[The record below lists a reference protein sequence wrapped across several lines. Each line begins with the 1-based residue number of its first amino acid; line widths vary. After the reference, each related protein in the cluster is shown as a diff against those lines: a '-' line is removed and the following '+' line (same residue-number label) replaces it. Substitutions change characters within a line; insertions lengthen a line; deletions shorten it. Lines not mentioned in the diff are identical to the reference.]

1 MPLANNLIRVE
12 YRQGRACMQDTLQP
26 LVERALAGQ
35 PGFLEFYLRDQ
46 SRLPGTRAN
55 VELAQD
61 LSQILAELVPS
72 YRHEMRALLNH
83 LVRDEQKVVSNTP
96 GEFVFMCG

>member
-1 MPLANNLIRVE
+1 MRANSSESIIDKDV
-12 YRQGRACMQDTLQP
+12 RAMQDTLQS

-46 SRLPGTRAN
+46 SRLPGARAN

-61 LSQILAELVPS
+61 LSQILAALVSS
-72 YRHEMRALLNH
+72 YPYEMRALLNH
-83 LVRDEQKVVSNTP
+83 LVRDEQRVVSNTP